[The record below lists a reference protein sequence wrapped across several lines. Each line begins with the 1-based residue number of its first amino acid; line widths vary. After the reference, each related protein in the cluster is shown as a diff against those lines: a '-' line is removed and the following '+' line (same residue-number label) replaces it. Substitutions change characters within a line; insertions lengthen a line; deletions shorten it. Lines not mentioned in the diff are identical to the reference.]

1 MISER
6 MAKELN
12 KQINA
17 EMFSSYLY
25 LSMSAFFEKEGYKG
39 FAAWMR
45 AQAQEEY
52 EHAMKFYDY
61 LIDVGGVVELEA
73 IEKPKNEWESPL
85 AVFEAAKA
93 HEIHVTNLINNLVSV
108 SIEEKD
114 YATNIFLQW
123 FVTEQIEEVATVS
136 EIIDKFKM
144 IGERNES
151 LYFLDK
157 ELGERG
163 IATNDG
169 N

>member
-6 MAKELN
+6 MTKELN

-17 EMFSSYLY
+17 ELFSSYLY
-25 LSMSAFFEKEGYKG
+25 LSMAAYFENAGFKG

-45 AQAQEEY
+45 AQSQEEY
-52 EHAMKFYDY
+52 DHAMKFYDY
-61 LIDVGGVVELEA
+61 LTDVGGRIELEA
-73 IEKPKNEWESPL
+73 IEKPKTDWTSPL
-85 AVFEAAKA
+85 EVFEAAKE
-93 HEIHVTNLINNLVSV
+93 HEIYVTNLINNLVAVSV
-108 SIEEKD
+108 EEKD

-144 IGERNES
+144 IGDRKES

-157 ELGERG
+157 ELGERQTTT
-163 IATNDG
+163 AE
-169 N
+169 

>member
-73 IEKPKNEWESPL
+73 IEKPKNTWESPL
-85 AVFEAAKA
+85 AVFEAAKE
-93 HEIHVTNLINNLVSV
+93 HELHVTNLINNLVAV

-157 ELGERG
+157 ELGERKVAG
-163 IATNDG
+163 SEN
-169 N
+169 

>member
-1 MISER
+1 

-52 EHAMKFYDY
+52 EHALKFYDY

-73 IEKPKNEWESPL
+73 IEKPKNTWESPL
-85 AVFEAAKA
+85 AVFEAAKE
-93 HEIHVTNLINNLVSV
+93 HELHVTNLINNLVAV

-157 ELGERG
+157 ELGERKVAG
-163 IATNDG
+163 SEN
-169 N
+169 

>member
-73 IEKPKNEWESPL
+73 IEKPKSEWESPL

-93 HEIHVTNLINNLVSV
+93 HEIHVTNLINNLVAV

>member
-6 MAKELN
+6 MANELN

-17 EMFSSYLY
+17 ELYSSYLY
-25 LSMSAFFEKEGYKG
+25 LSMASYFEANGFKG

-45 AQAQEEY
+45 TQANEEY

-61 LIDVGGVVELEA
+61 LIDVGGRVVLEA
-73 IEKPKNEWESPL
+73 IDKPQTEWASPL
-85 AVFEAAKA
+85 DVFESAKK
-93 HEIHVTNLINNLVSV
+93 HEIYVTELINNLVAV

-144 IGERNES
+144 IGKKNES

-157 ELGERG
+157 ELGERQTSV
-163 IATNDG
+163 TN
-169 N
+169 

>member
-93 HEIHVTNLINNLVSV
+93 HEIHVTNLINNLVAV

-163 IATNDG
+163 TTSDEN
-169 N
+169 